1 MSPPK
6 DDDEK
11 LGKDSGPRIS
21 GRKMVTG
28 DGRSGKSAGKQD
40 VDGRY
45 RKAEVDTPGLLNK
58 PV

>member
-6 DDDEK
+6 EDEEK

-28 DGRSGKSAGKQD
+28 DGGSGK
-40 VDGRY
+40 
-45 RKAEVDTPGLLNK
+45 
-58 PV
+58 